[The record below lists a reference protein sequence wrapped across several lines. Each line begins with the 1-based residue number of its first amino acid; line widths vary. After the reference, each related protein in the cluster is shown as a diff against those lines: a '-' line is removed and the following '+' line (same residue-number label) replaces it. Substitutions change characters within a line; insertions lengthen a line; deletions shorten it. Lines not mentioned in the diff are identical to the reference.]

1 MQKTSFL
8 VLIIYILFSAELFC
22 QNLHLKI
29 DGNSNYETLV
39 IDSTNYSNIHKNFES
54 IKFEIDSIQKLLYRE
69 GYIENELKNIKKEN
83 DSTFNA
89 QFHLKKKFNT
99 IYIYYKN
106 SGVDTSILNLVSNAV
121 FDDYFILNFSEVE
134 NALNFINTRVT
145 EQGLPFSKLKLSNIR
160 VRENNNLVANLI
172 IGSNKKERIINAIEI
187 KGYEKFPRSFL
198 KHYLKIKPKQRF
210 NLNTIKKKTSQLNDL
225 KFANQIK
232 APEVLFSKDST
243 TLYLY
248 LEKAQSNSF
257 DGFLGFGTN
266 EDTGNLE
273 FDGYL
278 NLNLSNNLNFGESF
292 RLLYK
297 SDENDQKTFKTDITL
312 PYLFKSPIGLDLQ
325 LQIFKRDSSFTTVN
339 QYVKLHYQINSKHKV
354 YAGIISSESNNLLNE
369 NTTPNIIDYKTSYYS
384 FAYEYLNPQNYN
396 LLFPINTKLYL
407 ETNFGQRKL
416 TNESQNQSQFTI
428 DAFKIFN
435 LNTKNSIYTR
445 LNSSVLISDTYL
457 ENELFRFG
465 GINSIRGFEENSLLA
480 SIYGLINTE
489 YRYQLSNGIYIHS
502 ITDVAY
508 FENKIQN
515 TKEKLFGYGF
525 GFGILTNA
533 GLFRF
538 NYANG
543 KLENQKFKLSNSKI
557 HISLTTNF

>member
-1 MQKTSFL
+1 MQKTLLLFL
-8 VLIIYILFSAELFC
+8 YIYVLFSAELFC
-22 QNLHLKI
+22 QNLRLRI
-29 DGNSNYETLV
+29 EGNSNYETQV
-39 IDSTNYSNIHKNFES
+39 IDSTNYSSFHKNFES
-54 IKFEIDSIQKLLYRE
+54 IKFEVDSIQKLLYNK
-69 GYIENELKNIKKEN
+69 GYIESELKNIKKVN
-83 DSTFNA
+83 DSIFNA
-89 QFHLKKKFNT
+89 QFYLKKKFNT
-99 IYIYYKN
+99 IYIYYTN
-106 SGVDTSILNLVSNAV
+106 SVIDKSILNLVSNDV
-121 FDDYFILNFSEVE
+121 YDDYFILNFNEVE
-134 NALNFINTRVT
+134 NALNFINNKVT
-145 EQGLPFSKLKLSNIR
+145 EQGLPFSKLKLATIKIKG
-160 VRENNNLVANLI
+160 NNNLAANLI
-172 IGSNKKERIINAIEI
+172 IESRKKERIIDAIEI
-187 KGYEKFPRSFL
+187 KGYEKFPRSYL
-198 KHYLKIKPKQRF
+198 KHYLKIKSKQTF

-232 APEVLFSKDST
+232 PPEVLFSKDST

-248 LEKAQSNSF
+248 LEKAKSNSF

-278 NLNLSNNLNFGESF
+278 NLNLTNNLNFGESF
-292 RLLYK
+292 KLLYK

-312 PYLFKSPIGLDLQ
+312 PYLFKSPIGVDLQ

-339 QYVKLHYQINSKHKV
+339 QFIKLHYQINSKHKI
-354 YAGIISSESNNLLNE
+354 YTGLISSESNNLLKQDI
-369 NTTPNIIDYKTSYYS
+369 TVNIVDYKTSYYS
-384 FAYEYLNPQNYN
+384 FAFEYLNPQNYN
-396 LLFPINTKLYL
+396 LLFPINTKFYF

-435 LNTKNSIYTR
+435 LNPKNSIYTR
-445 LNSSVLISDTYL
+445 LNSASLISDTYL

-480 SIYGLINTE
+480 SQYGILNTE
-489 YRYQLSNGIYIHS
+489 YRYRLNNSIYIHT

-525 GFGILTNA
+525 GFGILTKA

-543 KLENQKFKLSNSKI
+543 KLENQKFKLSNSKV